1 MGQPIRVAI
10 IGAGAVTSTIH
21 LPIVTR
27 RRDHFIIAGLYDL
40 NADAVNALGERFAI
54 PQSARF
60 TDVDAMLAQP
70 NVDAVLILNS
80 GTHAE
85 FVVKALNA
93 GKHVMCEKPLA
104 YTKREI
110 EQIRK
115 AQAATGKHVMVG
127 YMKTHDPAV
136 RRAAELLKTDGPV
149 HSVDVLVLHPSGDSQ
164 LATSEISV
172 DRPDTPAEHIKL
184 FTKMRQEVQR
194 EALGELADQI
204 GDLYSEIIMGSLI
217 HELSV
222 LRALGVSIEGIDY
235 VDRWPTDKST
245 SLIIQAHGKNG
256 TRISMRWFYLDRF
269 PEYQEEVRWIS
280 ETASHHLLFP
290 SPYFLRTPTR
300 LNSMRSHGETK
311 ENLLSTNYYD
321 GFEVELADFYE
332 SVTTGKQL
340 GSTVDDAEKDLLTC
354 QRIAKFIAENE
365 SLKFS
370 GDLESVN

>member
-1 MGQPIRVAI
+1 MAI

-27 RRDHFIIAGLYDL
+27 RRDHFSIAGLFDL
-40 NADAVNALGERFAI
+40 NEEAVKNLGERFGI

-60 TDVDAMLAQP
+60 SDVDAMLAQP
-70 NVDAVLILNS
+70 DLDAVLILNS

-85 FVVKALNA
+85 FVIKALNA

-110 EQIRK
+110 DQIRQ
-115 AQAATGKHVMVG
+115 AQINSGKHLMVG

-136 RRAAELLKTDGPV
+136 RRAAELLKADGPV

-172 DRPDTPAEHIKL
+172 EQVTTKPEHAEL
-184 FTKMRQEVQR
+184 FTKLRRNVQR

-204 GDLYSEIIMGSLI
+204 GDLYTEIIMGSLI

-222 LRALGVSIEGIDY
+222 MRSLGVRIDTIDY
-235 VDRWPTDKST
+235 VDRWPKEKSS
-245 SLIIQAHGKNG
+245 SLIVHAHNDNG
-256 TRISMRWFYLDRF
+256 ARISMRWFYLDRF

-311 ENLLSTNYYD
+311 ENLLSTNYHD
-321 GFEVELADFYE
+321 GFEVELAEFYE
-332 SVTTGKQL
+332 AVTTGKSM
-340 GSTVDDAEKDLLTC
+340 GSTIDDAEHDLLTC

-365 SLKFS
+365 NLKFS
-370 GDLESVN
+370 GDLLNVK